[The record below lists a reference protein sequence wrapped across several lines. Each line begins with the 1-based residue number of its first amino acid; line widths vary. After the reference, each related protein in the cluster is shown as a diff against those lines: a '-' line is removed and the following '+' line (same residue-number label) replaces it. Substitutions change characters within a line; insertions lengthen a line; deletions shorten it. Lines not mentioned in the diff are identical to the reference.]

1 MSILCPRVPPPRSL
15 ARPGRKVAVV
25 AVLSQRVFA
34 DAPWPDAAS
43 PRRARSV
50 VGHGCCQG
58 VFMHTTPDGR
68 PIPPGHAGERA
79 MLEAWLDFHRA
90 TLVLKCSGL
99 DDEQA
104 RLASAPPSSMTLLGL
119 VQHMAEVERNW
130 FQRVFAGRDVPAVFG
145 ESNLDGF
152 ALQRERGLD
161 EATAVWRA
169 EVARG
174 RELIVDASLDDS
186 CRLPEQEAWHV
197 GDGESP
203 LSVSSTE
210 VRPAATLTSLS
221 RPAIL
226 RPCLR

>member
-1 MSILCPRVPPPRSL
+1 
-15 ARPGRKVAVV
+15 
-25 AVLSQRVFA
+25 
-34 DAPWPDAAS
+34 
-43 PRRARSV
+43 
-50 VGHGCCQG
+50 
-58 VFMHTTPDGR
+58 MHTTPDGR

-79 MLEAWLDFHRA
+79 MLEAWLEFHRA
-90 TLVLKCSGL
+90 TLALKCSGL

-130 FQRVFAGRDVPAVFG
+130 FQRVFAGRDVPPVFG

-152 ALQRERGLD
+152 ALQRERRLD

-186 CRLPEQEAWHV
+186 CRLSEQEAGHV
-197 GDGESP
+197 GDEG
-203 LSVSSTE
+203 VS
-210 VRPAATLTSLS
+210 
-221 RPAIL
+221 L
-226 RPCLR
+226 RWIMVHMIEEYARHNGHADLIRERIDGVAGA